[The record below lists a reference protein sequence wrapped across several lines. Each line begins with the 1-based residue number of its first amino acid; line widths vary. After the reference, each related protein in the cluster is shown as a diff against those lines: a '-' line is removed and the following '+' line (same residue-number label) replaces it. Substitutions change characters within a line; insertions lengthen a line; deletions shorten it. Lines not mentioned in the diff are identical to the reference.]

1 MKSQNHD
8 ARSSAVAR
16 AGEVVLAHV
25 DPALGTEAGAELA
38 RLWNEAMARHPEAPA
53 TDGRWQDALIER
65 EIPRGASV
73 LDLGCGSG
81 ELLERLIRKRGVR
94 GQGIE
99 LDAGQVMSCVARGVP
114 VFQSDLDAGLSG
126 FPNHRFDFVVLEET
140 LQTLHKPLD
149 MLAEMLRVG
158 RTCIVSFPNF
168 GHWRVRLALS
178 LHGRMPVTPRL
189 PHRWHNT
196 PNIHLCTLDDFMDW
210 ARESRVHV
218 RQGYAFADGAAR
230 PLADHDN
237 LHAEEV
243 LLFLAPGA

>member
-1 MKSQNHD
+1 MNSHD
-8 ARSSAVAR
+8 PHSAAVAR

-25 DPALGTEAGAELA
+25 DPALSTDAGAELT
-38 RLWNEAMARHPEAPA
+38 RLWTEAMARHPEASA
-53 TDGRWQDALIER
+53 SDGRWQDALIER

-81 ELLERLIRKRGVR
+81 ELLERLIRERGAQ

-99 LDAGQVMSCVARGVP
+99 LDAGSVMCCVARGVP

-140 LQTLHKPLD
+140 LQTLHKPLE

-210 ARESRVHV
+210 ARESRVRVH
-218 RQGYAFADGAAR
+218 QGYALSDGVVR
-230 PLADHDN
+230 TLAENDN

-243 LLFLAPGA
+243 LLFLTPER